1 MPPKPTVLLA
11 KKGANHHADSS
22 AHPPQHQQHSAKQN
36 HQPRNAPRL
45 KLLVRRLPP
54 ALTKAEFLTTLG
66 EEWKVPSNKIDW
78 LDYRCGK
85 TKAPGKLSLQSRAYL
100 RLTNDQHVKP
110 FEAHFLQLSFHD
122 AKGSHKDPQLKQL
135 LPSLTFAPNQ
145 RIPTVKQR
153 QDGRQGTIDQDPE
166 FIAFLER
173 ETQPV
178 TKPLS
183 LDQALAQE
191 KPKDKVSSTPLLD
204 DLREKKQN
212 KARANQKHKEDKQS
226 DKSSAR
232 GRDHK
237 SDAKQPVKLLA
248 KDKKNQPAQPAAPTP
263 PAAATPASGRKR
275 DRAAPNNTIKS
286 MLQRDLGLNPPTK
299 RGAKDAIPANASK
312 TTSPA
317 PAAEP
322 ANNAAAAAQTKPAKS
337 RSGRNKDKAA
347 AQPAAA
353 QENSKPTAPAPTGIL
368 KKPAQQATPKAPK
381 AAKGNNNT
389 TSVTPAPT
397 STPAPPKQPKNSN
410 TNGTSTTKAYLKH
423 ANASQG
429 VTEPLLLAALSNFGP
444 VVKVEIDKRKG
455 TALAEFKNN
464 EGLKAAMAKKSVP
477 VAQGAVEVL
486 EYRDKQAQ
494 GGRNAQAGNSGGR
507 GANGNASN
515 RGRGGRSRGG
525 AAAAAAAAGN
535 ATSATAATN
544 GNGQAV
550 AANGNKGDAT

>member
-1 MPPKPTVLLA
+1 MPPKPMVLLA

-22 AHPPQHQQHSAKQN
+22 AHPPQHSQHSAKQN
-36 HQPRNAPRL
+36 HQPKNAPRL

-54 ALTKAEFLTTLG
+54 ALTKDEFLATLG
-66 EEWKVPSNKIDW
+66 EEWKIPSNKIDW

-100 RLTNDQHVKP
+100 RLTNEQHIKP
-110 FEAHFLQLSFHD
+110 FEAHFLQLAFHD

-153 QDGRQGTIDQDPE
+153 QDARQGTIDQDPE

-212 KARANQKHKEDKQS
+212 KARANQKHKEEKQS
-226 DKSSAR
+226 DKPSAR

-237 SDAKQPVKLLA
+237 SDAKLPVKVLA

-263 PAAATPASGRKR
+263 PAAAAPASGRKR

-286 MLQRDLGLNPPTK
+286 MLQRDLGLNPSTK
-299 RGAKDAIPANASK
+299 RGGKDASPANASK
-312 TTSPA
+312 TASPA

-322 ANNAAAAAQTKPAKS
+322 ATNPATTPAKPAKTRAS
-337 RSGRNKDKAA
+337 RNKEKAA
-347 AQPAAA
+347 AQPTA
-353 QENSKPTAPAPTGIL
+353 QENAKPAAPAPTGIL

-381 AAKGNNNT
+381 AAKGNNAPT
-389 TSVTPAPT
+389 PTTPAPT
-397 STPAPPKQPKNSN
+397 STPASAPKQPKNSN
-410 TNGTSTTKAYLKH
+410 TNNPSTTKAYLKH

-429 VTEPLLLAALSNFGP
+429 VTEPLLLAALSSFGT

-455 TALAEFKNN
+455 TALAEFKDN
-464 EGLKAAMAKKSVP
+464 EGLKAAMAKKSVA

-494 GGRNAQAGNSGGR
+494 GGRNAQSSNGGR
-507 GANGNASN
+507 GAQGNASN
-515 RGRGGRSRGG
+515 RGRGGRARGG
-525 AAAAAAAAGN
+525 GAAAAAAGN
-535 ATSATAATN
+535 ATPAATATN

>member
-1 MPPKPTVLLA
+1 MPPKPMVLLA

-22 AHPPQHQQHSAKQN
+22 GQPQQQHSAKQN
-36 HQPRNAPRL
+36 HQPKNTARL
-45 KLLVRRLPP
+45 KLVVRRLPP
-54 ALTKAEFLTTLG
+54 ALTKDEFLSTLG
-66 EEWKVPSNKIDW
+66 DDWKVPGNKIDW

-100 RLTNDQHVKP
+100 HLTNDQHVKP

-135 LPSLTFAPNQ
+135 LPSLAFAPNQ
-145 RIPTVKQR
+145 RIPSLKQR

-191 KPKDKVSSTPLLD
+191 KPKDKISSTPLLD

-212 KARANQKHKEDKQS
+212 KARANQKHKEEKQS

-263 PAAATPASGRKR
+263 PAATPASGRKR
-275 DRAAPNNTIKS
+275 ERAAPNSNNIKS

-299 RGAKDAIPANASK
+299 RGGKDVPAANTSK

-317 PAAEP
+317 PTMEP
-322 ANNAAAAAQTKPAKS
+322 ATSAAVAAPAKPTKS

-347 AQPAAA
+347 APTTA
-353 QENSKPTAPAPTGIL
+353 QENSKPAAPAPTGIL
-368 KKPAQQATPKAPK
+368 KKPAQPPAPKAPK
-381 AAKGNNNT
+381 AAKGNNNPAQAPP
-389 TSVTPAPT
+389 SAPAPT
-397 STPAPPKQPKNSN
+397 NKQSKAAASA
-410 TNGTSTTKAYLKH
+410 GSSSTTKAYLKH

-429 VTEPLLLAALSNFGP
+429 VTEALLLTALSAFGP

-455 TALAEFKNN
+455 TALAEFKDN
-464 EGLKAAMAKKSVP
+464 EGLKAAMSKKSVP

-494 GGRNAQAGNSGGR
+494 GGRNAQANNNTTR
-507 GANGNASN
+507 GANGNTSN
-515 RGRGGRSRGG
+515 RGRGGRARGG
-525 AAAAAAAAGN
+525 AAAAGN
-535 ATSATAATN
+535 TTATPNGNGPSVATN
-544 GNGQAV
+544 GNKA
-550 AANGNKGDAT
+550 DAT

>member
-1 MPPKPTVLLA
+1 MPPKPMVLLA

-22 AHPPQHQQHSAKQN
+22 GQPQQQHSAKQN
-36 HQPRNAPRL
+36 HQPKNTARL

-54 ALTKAEFLTTLG
+54 ALTKDEFLSTLG
-66 EEWKVPSNKIDW
+66 EDWKVSSNKIDW

-100 RLTNDQHVKP
+100 HLTNDQHVKP

-135 LPSLTFAPNQ
+135 LPSLAFAPNQ
-145 RIPTVKQR
+145 RIPSLKQR

-191 KPKDKVSSTPLLD
+191 KPKDKISSTPLLD

-212 KARANQKHKEDKQS
+212 KARANQKHKEEKQS

-263 PAAATPASGRKR
+263 PAATSASGRKR
-275 DRAAPNNTIKS
+275 ERAAPNSNNIKS
-286 MLQRDLGLNPPTK
+286 MLQRDLGLNPPAK
-299 RGAKDAIPANASK
+299 RGGKDAPAANTSK

-317 PAAEP
+317 PAVEP
-322 ANNAAAAAQTKPAKS
+322 ATNAAAAAPAKPTKS

-347 AQPAAA
+347 APATA
-353 QENSKPTAPAPTGIL
+353 QENSKPAAPAPTGIL
-368 KKPAQQATPKAPK
+368 KKPAQPPAPKAPK
-381 AAKGNNNT
+381 AAKGNNNPAQAPP
-389 TSVTPAPT
+389 SAPAPT
-397 STPAPPKQPKNSN
+397 SKQSKAAANAGS
-410 TNGTSTTKAYLKH
+410 STTKAYLKH

-429 VTEPLLLAALSNFGP
+429 VTEALLLTALSTFGP

-455 TALAEFKNN
+455 TALAEFKDN
-464 EGLKAAMAKKSVP
+464 EGLKAAMSKKSVP

-494 GGRNAQAGNSGGR
+494 GGRNAQANNNTR

-515 RGRGGRSRGG
+515 RGRGGRARGG
-525 AAAAAAAAGN
+525 AAAAGNTTAAPNGN
-535 ATSATAATN
+535 GPTVATN
-544 GNGQAV
+544 GNKA
-550 AANGNKGDAT
+550 DAT

>member
-1 MPPKPTVLLA
+1 MPPKPMVLLA
-11 KKGANHHADSS
+11 KKGANHADSS
-22 AHPPQHQQHSAKQN
+22 GQSQSQHSGKQN
-36 HQPRNAPRL
+36 HQPKNAARL
-45 KLLVRRLPP
+45 KLVVRRLPP
-54 ALTKAEFLTTLG
+54 ALTKDEFLSALG
-66 EEWKVPSNKIDW
+66 DDWKVPSNKIGY

-85 TKAPGKLSLQSRAYL
+85 TKAPGKLSLQSRAYIH
-100 RLTNDQHVKP
+100 LTNEQHIKP
-110 FEAHFLQLSFHD
+110 FETHFLQLAFHD

-135 LPSLTFAPNQ
+135 LPSLAFAPNQ
-145 RIPTVKQR
+145 RIPTLKQR

-178 TKPLS
+178 AKPLS

-212 KARANQKHKEDKQS
+212 KARANQKHKEEKQS
-226 DKSSAR
+226 EKSSGR
-232 GRDHK
+232 GRDNK

-248 KDKKNQPAQPAAPTP
+248 KDKKNQSAQPAAPAS
-263 PAAATPASGRKR
+263 PAATIPASSRKR
-275 DRAAPNNTIKS
+275 DRAAPNNNNIKT

-299 RGAKDAIPANASK
+299 RGGKDASPANTTK

-322 ANNAAAAAQTKPAKS
+322 AANAATTAATASNKPAKS
-337 RSGRNKDKAA
+337 RSARNKEKTV
-347 AQPAAA
+347 AQSAA
-353 QENSKPTAPAPTGIL
+353 QENSKPAAPAPTGIL
-368 KKPAQQATPKAPK
+368 KKPAQPPTPKAPK
-381 AAKGNNNT
+381 AAKGNNGT
-389 TSVTPAPT
+389 APASVSAPAASNRQPKT
-397 STPAPPKQPKNSN
+397 STNAVS
-410 TNGTSTTKAYLKH
+410 STTKAYLKH

-429 VTEPLLLAALSNFGP
+429 VTEPLLLAALSAFGP

-455 TALAEFKNN
+455 TALAEFKDN

-486 EYRDKQAQ
+486 EFKDKQSQ
-494 GGRNAQAGNSGGR
+494 GGRNNPANNNPRS
-507 GANGNASN
+507 ANGNASN
-515 RGRGGRSRGG
+515 KGRGGRARGG
-525 AAAAAAAAGN
+525 GAAAGN
-535 ATSATAATN
+535 AAAATN

-550 AANGNKGDAT
+550 AANGNKADAT

>member
-1 MPPKPTVLLA
+1 MPPKSMVLLA
-11 KKGANHHADSS
+11 KKGANHADSS
-22 AHPPQHQQHSAKQN
+22 GQPQQQHSGKQN
-36 HQPRNAPRL
+36 HQPKNTARL
-45 KLLVRRLPP
+45 KLVVRRLPP
-54 ALTKAEFLTTLG
+54 ALTKDEFLSTLG
-66 EEWKVPSNKIDW
+66 DDWKIPSNKIDW

-85 TKAPGKLSLQSRAYL
+85 TKPPGKLSLQSRAYL
-100 RLTNDQHVKP
+100 HLTNDQHVKP

-135 LPSLTFAPNQ
+135 LPSLAFAPNQ
-145 RIPTVKQR
+145 RIPSVKQR

-212 KARANQKHKEDKQS
+212 KARANQKHKEEKQS

-248 KDKKNQPAQPAAPTP
+248 KDKKNQPAQPVAPTP
-263 PAAATPASGRKR
+263 PAATPTSGRKR
-275 DRAAPNNTIKS
+275 ERAAPNSNNIKS

-299 RGAKDAIPANASK
+299 GRAKDVSTANTSK

-317 PAAEP
+317 PPVESATNATAAP
-322 ANNAAAAAQTKPAKS
+322 AKATKS
-337 RSGRNKDKAA
+337 RSGRNKDKTAA
-347 AQPAAA
+347 PATA
-353 QENSKPTAPAPTGIL
+353 QENAKPAAPAPTIL
-368 KKPAQQATPKAPK
+368 KKPAQPAAPKAPK
-381 AAKGNNNT
+381 AAKGNNT
-389 TSVTPAPT
+389 PTQVPPSAPAP
-397 STPAPPKQPKNSN
+397 SSKQPKAAANS
-410 TNGTSTTKAYLKH
+410 GSSTTKAYLKH

-429 VTEPLLLAALSNFGP
+429 VTEPLLLAALSAFGP

-455 TALAEFKNN
+455 TALAEFKDN
-464 EGLKAAMAKKSVP
+464 EGLKAAMSKKSVP

-494 GGRNAQAGNSGGR
+494 GGRNAQSNNNPR

-515 RGRGGRSRGG
+515 RGRGGRARGG
-525 AAAAAAAAGN
+525 AAAAGNTAAAP
-535 ATSATAATN
+535 N

-550 AANGNKGDAT
+550 AATGNKADAT

>member
-1 MPPKPTVLLA
+1 MPPKPMVLLA
-11 KKGANHHADSS
+11 KKGAHHADSS
-22 AHPPQHQQHSAKQN
+22 GQPQQQHSGKQN
-36 HQPRNAPRL
+36 HQPKNTARL
-45 KLLVRRLPP
+45 KLVVRRLPP
-54 ALTKAEFLTTLG
+54 ALTKNEFLSTLG
-66 EEWKVPSNKIDW
+66 DDWKVPGNKIDW

-85 TKAPGKLSLQSRAYL
+85 TKPPGKLSLQSRAYL
-100 RLTNDQHVKP
+100 HLNNEQHVKP

-135 LPSLTFAPNQ
+135 LPSLAFAPNQ
-145 RIPTVKQR
+145 RIPSVKQR

-212 KARANQKHKEDKQS
+212 KAKANQKHKEEKQS

-248 KDKKNQPAQPAAPTP
+248 KDKKNQPAQPVAATP
-263 PAAATPASGRKR
+263 PAATPASGRKR
-275 DRAAPNNTIKS
+275 ERAAPNSNNIKS
-286 MLQRDLGLNPPTK
+286 MLQRDLGLNPPAK
-299 RGAKDAIPANASK
+299 GRGKDVSTANTSK

-317 PAAEP
+317 PPVES
-322 ANNAAAAAQTKPAKS
+322 AAAAPAKPAKS
-337 RSGRNKDKAA
+337 RSGRNKEKAP
-347 AQPAAA
+347 AQTAA
-353 QENSKPTAPAPTGIL
+353 QENAKPATLAPTIL
-368 KKPAQQATPKAPK
+368 KKPAQTPAPKAPK
-381 AAKGNNNT
+381 AAKGNNAPAQT
-389 TSVTPAPT
+389 PPPAP
-397 STPAPPKQPKNSN
+397 APSNKQPKAAANSSS
-410 TNGTSTTKAYLKH
+410 STTKAYLKH

-429 VTEPLLLAALSNFGP
+429 VTEPLLLAALSAFGP

-455 TALAEFKNN
+455 TALAEFKDN
-464 EGLKAAMAKKSVP
+464 EGLKAAMSKKSVP

-494 GGRNAQAGNSGGR
+494 GGRNAQAGNNAR

-515 RGRGGRSRGG
+515 RGRGGRARGG
-525 AAAAAAAAGN
+525 AAAAASNAAA
-535 ATSATAATN
+535 APN

-550 AANGNKGDAT
+550 AANGNKADAT

>member
-1 MPPKPTVLLA
+1 MPPKPIVLLA
-11 KKGANHHADSS
+11 KKGANHADSS
-22 AHPPQHQQHSAKQN
+22 GQPQQQHSGKQNN
-36 HQPRNAPRL
+36 HQPKNTARL
-45 KLLVRRLPP
+45 KLVVRRLPP
-54 ALTKAEFLTTLG
+54 ALTKDEFLSTLG
-66 EEWKVPSNKIDW
+66 DDWKVPGNKIDW

-85 TKAPGKLSLQSRAYL
+85 TKPPGKLSLQSRAYL
-100 RLTNDQHVKP
+100 HLNNDQHVKP
-110 FEAHFLQLSFHD
+110 FEAHFLQLTFHD

-135 LPSLTFAPNQ
+135 LPSLAFAPNQ
-145 RIPTVKQR
+145 RIPSVKQR

-212 KARANQKHKEDKQS
+212 KARANQKHKEEKQS

-248 KDKKNQPAQPAAPTP
+248 KDKKNQPAQPVAATP
-263 PAAATPASGRKR
+263 PAATLSSGRKR
-275 DRAAPNNTIKS
+275 ERAAPNSNNIKS
-286 MLQRDLGLNPPTK
+286 MLQRDLGLNPPAK
-299 RGAKDAIPANASK
+299 GRGKDVSTANTSK

-317 PAAEP
+317 PPVEP
-322 ANNAAAAAQTKPAKS
+322 VTNAAAAPAKPAKS
-337 RSGRNKDKAA
+337 RSGRNKEKAP
-347 AQPAAA
+347 AQTAA
-353 QENSKPTAPAPTGIL
+353 QENAKPAAPAPTIL
-368 KKPAQQATPKAPK
+368 KKPAQTLAPKAPK
-381 AAKGNNNT
+381 AAKGNNAPAQT
-389 TSVTPAPT
+389 PPSAPAP
-397 STPAPPKQPKNSN
+397 SNKQPKAAANSN
-410 TNGTSTTKAYLKH
+410 SSTTKAYLKH

-429 VTEPLLLAALSNFGP
+429 VTEPLLLAALSAFGP

-455 TALAEFKNN
+455 TALAEFKDN
-464 EGLKAAMAKKSVP
+464 EGLKAAMSKKSVP

-494 GGRNAQAGNSGGR
+494 GGRNAQASNNAR

-515 RGRGGRSRGG
+515 RGRGGRARGG
-525 AAAAAAAAGN
+525 AAAAGNTAAAP
-535 ATSATAATN
+535 N

-550 AANGNKGDAT
+550 AATGNKADAT